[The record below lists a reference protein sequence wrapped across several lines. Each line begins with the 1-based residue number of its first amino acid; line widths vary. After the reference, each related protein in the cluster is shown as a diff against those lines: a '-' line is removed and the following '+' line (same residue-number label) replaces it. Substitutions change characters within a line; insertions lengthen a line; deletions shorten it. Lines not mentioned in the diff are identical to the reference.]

1 MFLIEA
7 LKMTDKVNIFNKAG
21 AAMQRAAGYRQGMQ
35 RVPAYNLA
43 KAFQKRNITLEG
55 MDVFPGQNEK

>member
-1 MFLIEA
+1 
-7 LKMTDKVNIFNKAG
+7 MTDKVNIFNKAG
-21 AAMQRAAGYRQGMQ
+21 AAMQRAAGYRQGQQ

-43 KAFQKRNITLEG
+43 QAFQKRNITLEG